1 MSSFLAIISI
11 ILFIAQLLVSLLI
24 AIVSLTGYTSYRS
37 RTLLYL
43 SISFFL
49 IALGVSAQ
57 SIYAINGSVFLQLLG
72 AVSETAGYLILA
84 ISHVYTVRS
93 NIMTSSLALSFA
105 LIVFNS
111 SLVYTVVK
119 SISLLLLLYISVET
133 VIFAVQN
140 RSKAALIPG
149 TGFLLL
155 TFSTYTNLFLNT
167 LTFNLVLIEIAKLVG
182 FLILAAPLTIFVL
195 RRGHTES

>member
-1 MSSFLAIISI
+1 LSSFLAIISI

-140 RSKAALIPG
+140 RSKAALIPS

>member
-1 MSSFLAIISI
+1 LSSFLAIISI

-119 SISLLLLLYISVET
+119 SISFLLLLYISVET

-140 RSKAALIPG
+140 RSKAALIPS

>member
-140 RSKAALIPG
+140 RSKAALIPS